1 MRVLIVDNE
10 PLARSLLVRL
20 CRNAEAMEVVGQAG
34 SGATALQL
42 VHDQR
47 PDLILLD
54 VELPDMTGFEL
65 LKSLRGDEAPLA
77 IIVTA
82 HALHAI
88 TAFEAGA
95 VDYLVKPVRAA
106 RFQEAIGRAKER
118 CDPAVA
124 AAARSSLRTPWQA
137 SARDDA
143 ASRPQLLAAERE
155 RRLYLLDPQ
164 KVDYIE
170 SYGNYVR
177 MWSGSSSYISR
188 DCVKDLAVLLATAGF
203 VRVQRSKLINLRAV
217 AYIERPGHGIFMFTL
232 TNGTRL
238 ESTPTYRADIL
249 RAVYPADFSRRQ
261 GTTIDQAIPQR

>member
-20 CRNAEAMEVVGQAG
+20 CRNAEDVEIVAQAD
-34 SGATALQL
+34 SGATAIQS
-42 VHDQR
+42 VHACR

-54 VELPDMTGFEL
+54 IELPDMTGFEL
-65 LKSLRGDEAPLA
+65 LHSLRGDDAPLA

-82 HALHAI
+82 HAQQAI

-95 VDYLVKPVRAA
+95 VDYLVKPVRAG
-106 RFQEAIGRAKER
+106 RFQEAIGRARER

-124 AAARSSLRTPWQA
+124 AAARSSLRMTWQA
-137 SARDDA
+137 GVRDEA
-143 ASRPQLLAAERE
+143 VGRPQLLAAERE

-164 KVDYIE
+164 KIDYIE

-203 VRVQRSKLINLRAV
+203 VRVQRSKLVNLRAV

-238 ESTPTYRADIL
+238 ESTPTYRSDIL